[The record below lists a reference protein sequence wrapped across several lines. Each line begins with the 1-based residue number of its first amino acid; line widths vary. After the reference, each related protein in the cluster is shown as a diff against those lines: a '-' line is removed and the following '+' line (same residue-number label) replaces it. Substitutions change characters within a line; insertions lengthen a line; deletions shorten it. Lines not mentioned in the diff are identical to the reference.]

1 MVSFILEFA
10 RFNVAELFTVELK
23 KITNN
28 DQISYIKFILLIFDP
43 LVDSKLS
50 AEELLSSGA
59 IDYWVETCLNGAEGT
74 NDTGIE
80 MRLYCIEFLT
90 KMWRAYP
97 IHIE

>member
-1 MVSFILEFA
+1 LNQHVVSFILEFA

-50 AEELLSSGA
+50 A
-59 IDYWVETCLNGAEGT
+59 
-74 NDTGIE
+74 
-80 MRLYCIEFLT
+80 
-90 KMWRAYP
+90 
-97 IHIE
+97 